1 MLVLSRKEGEC
12 VRIGKD
18 IFVAVISINGKTVR
32 LGFKA
37 PDQIAIMREEIK
49 NTTGASPV
57 VAWPVLDSPDRL
69 G

>member
-37 PDQIAIMREEIK
+37 PAQIEIVREEIK
-49 NTTGASPV
+49 ETTGALPV
-57 VAWPVLDSPDRL
+57 VRPS